1 MLTRYSVFH
10 EGQEYV
16 LLCKPT
22 GPAATCW
29 TWVEA
34 RSLDRVLLADVERL
48 RDIFLAQDP
57 ELRKSATPRDLR
69 RLYEILLSMGAPEQL
84 ILRRLGAHVPKK
96 CRDCK
101 QLTTDGYAGPR
112 CEKCHEQFVRTGRV
126 RNAAN
131 SNSSRNSRGA
141 RRR

>member
-22 GPAATCW
+22 GPAAKCW

-34 RSLDRVLLADVERL
+34 HSLDRVSLADVERL

-57 ELRKSATPRDLR
+57 ELGKSATPRDLR

-84 ILRRLGAHVPKK
+84 ILRRLGPHVPKK

-101 QLTTDGYAGPR
+101 HLTSDGYAGPR

-126 RNAAN
+126 RNAGN
-131 SNSSRNSRGA
+131 REVSGGSMNQSR
-141 RRR
+141 